1 MEDDYENPINI
12 KELKTYADYLDL
24 FVTEEDKMYLE
35 DEDLARDI
43 KELYFINKGEI
54 GSKEE
59 FDKKKREILEMEREE
74 DTKERPLYS
83 LNMNYRKGSF
93 LDQLKERE
101 NEVRNG
107 RKSTIIFIRYKDKKG
122 KETSAYIDFR
132 ERLKNE
138 EMEGIFKEGKPFLP
152 KPTDLSYY
160 NWNIQ
165 KNISNDSTFYR
176 VDAGPKERLSFK
188 NNTDRKIINV
198 DLEYIEKHPGLDVK
212 RIPINIKNK
221 DGRKDIIIE
230 GRNNNNKILITQVDV
245 TKENIKLKTSNKKK
259 IKKNLNNKAAMDS
272 EDENN
277 KDNWGYQQI
286 VIFDY
291 ETRSK

>member
-1 MEDDYENPINI
+1 MDDDLENYEDISKI
-12 KELKTYADYLDL
+12 KTYADYLDR
-24 FVTEEDKMYLE
+24 FVTKEDLIYLE
-35 DEDLARDI
+35 DEELARDV
-43 KELYFINKGEI
+43 KELYAVNKGEI
-54 GSKEE
+54 RSKAD
-59 FDKKKREILEMEREE
+59 FDRKKREIEEMNREE
-74 DTKERPLYS
+74 DTKERPLFS

-93 LDQLKERE
+93 LDQLQERE
-101 NEVRNG
+101 SEVRNG

-122 KETSAYIDFR
+122 KETSAYIDYR
-132 ERLKNE
+132 ERLKND
-138 EMEGIFKEGKPFLP
+138 EMDGIFKEGKPLLP

-160 NWNIQ
+160 NWTLQ
-165 KNISNDSTFYR
+165 KVMSNDSTFFR

-212 RIPINIKNK
+212 RIPINIRNR
-221 DGRKDIIIE
+221 DGSKDIIKE
-230 GRNNNNKILITQVDV
+230 GQNNRAKFIVTPIDV
-245 TKENIKLKTSNKKK
+245 KKENAKLKKNKKG
-259 IKKNLNNKAAMDS
+259 KKG
-272 EDENN
+272 EEEENE

>member
-1 MEDDYENPINI
+1 MEDDFDNFEDISKI
-12 KELKTYADYLDL
+12 ETYAQFLDR
-24 FVTEEDKMYLE
+24 FVTDEDRMYLE
-35 DEDLARDI
+35 DEELARDV
-43 KELYFINKGEI
+43 KELYAVNKGEI
-54 GSKEE
+54 RSKADFER
-59 FDKKKREILEMEREE
+59 KKKEIEAMNQEE
-74 DTKERPLYS
+74 DNKERPLFS
-83 LNMNYRKGSF
+83 LNMEYRKGSF
-93 LDQLKERE
+93 LDQLAERE
-101 NEVRNG
+101 SEVRNG

-132 ERLKNE
+132 ERLKSD
-138 EMEGIFKEGKPFLP
+138 EMEGVFKEGKPLLP

-160 NWNIQ
+160 NWTLQ
-165 KNISNDSTFYR
+165 KVNSTDSTFFR

-221 DGRKDIIIE
+221 DGSRDFKKE
-230 GRNNNNKILITQVDV
+230 GQSNKAKFVVTPVDV
-245 TKENIKLKTSNKKK
+245 KKENGRMKKANKKK
-259 IKKNLNNKAAMDS
+259 GEEEEK
-272 EDENN
+272 E

>member
-1 MEDDYENPINI
+1 MEDDFDNFEDISKI
-12 KELKTYADYLDL
+12 QTYAEFLDR
-24 FVTEEDKMYLE
+24 FVTDEDRMYLE
-35 DEDLARDI
+35 DEELARDV
-43 KELYFINKGEI
+43 KELYAVNKGEI
-54 GSKEE
+54 RSKADFER
-59 FDKKKREILEMEREE
+59 KKKEIEAMNQEE
-74 DTKERPLYS
+74 DNKERPLFS
-83 LNMNYRKGSF
+83 LNMEYRKGSF
-93 LDQLKERE
+93 LDQLAERE
-101 NEVRNG
+101 SEVRNG

-132 ERLKNE
+132 ERLKSD
-138 EMEGIFKEGKPFLP
+138 EMEGVFKEGKPLLP

-160 NWNIQ
+160 NWTLQ
-165 KNISNDSTFYR
+165 KVNSTDSTFFR

-221 DGRKDIIIE
+221 DGSRDFKKE
-230 GRNNNNKILITQVDV
+230 GQSNKAKFVVTPVDV
-245 TKENIKLKTSNKKK
+245 KKENSRMKKANKKK
-259 IKKNLNNKAAMDS
+259 GEEEEK
-272 EDENN
+272 E

>member
-1 MEDDYENPINI
+1 MEDDFDNMEDISNI
-12 KELKTYADYLDL
+12 ASYAEFLDR
-24 FVTEEDKMYLE
+24 FVTDEDRMYLE
-35 DEDLARDI
+35 DEELARDV
-43 KELYFINKGEI
+43 KELYAVNKGEI
-54 GSKEE
+54 RSKADFER
-59 FDKKKREILEMEREE
+59 KKRELESMNREE
-74 DTKERPLYS
+74 ETKERPLFS
-83 LNMNYRKGSF
+83 LDMNYRKGSF

-101 NEVRNG
+101 SEVRNG

-132 ERLKNE
+132 ERLKND
-138 EMEGIFKEGKPFLP
+138 EMEGVFKEGKPFLP

-160 NWNIQ
+160 NWNLQ
-165 KNISNDSTFYR
+165 KPIPNDSTFFR

-212 RIPINIKNK
+212 RIPINIKNR
-221 DGRKDIIIE
+221 DGSKDIIKK
-230 GRNNNNKILITQVDV
+230 GQSNKTKIMV
-245 TKENIKLKTSNKKK
+245 TPVNVKKENARMKKFGKKK
-259 IKKNLNNKAAMDS
+259 KG
-272 EDENN
+272 EDEEEENE

>member
-1 MEDDYENPINI
+1 MEDDFDNFEDISKI
-12 KELKTYADYLDL
+12 ETYAQFLDR
-24 FVTEEDKMYLE
+24 FVTDEDRMYLE
-35 DEDLARDI
+35 DEELARDV
-43 KELYFINKGEI
+43 KELYAVNKGEI
-54 GSKEE
+54 RSKADFER
-59 FDKKKREILEMEREE
+59 KKKEIEAMNQEE
-74 DTKERPLYS
+74 DNKERPLFS
-83 LNMNYRKGSF
+83 LNMEYRKGSF
-93 LDQLKERE
+93 LDQLAERE
-101 NEVRNG
+101 SEVRNG

-132 ERLKNE
+132 ERLKSD
-138 EMEGIFKEGKPFLP
+138 EMEGVFKEGKPLLP

-160 NWNIQ
+160 NWTLQ
-165 KNISNDSTFYR
+165 KVNSTDSTFFR

-212 RIPINIKNK
+212 RIPINIKNRDSTK
-221 DGRKDIIIE
+221 DFKKE
-230 GRNNNNKILITQVDV
+230 GQGNKAKFIVTPVDV
-245 TKENIKLKTSNKKK
+245 KKENKRMKKANKKK
-259 IKKNLNNKAAMDS
+259 GEEEEK
-272 EDENN
+272 E

>member
-1 MEDDYENPINI
+1 MEDDFESFEDISKI
-12 KELKTYADYLDL
+12 ESYAAFLDK
-24 FVTEEDKMYLE
+24 FVTDEDRMYLE
-35 DEDLARDI
+35 DEELARDV
-43 KELYFINKGEI
+43 KELYAVNKGEI
-54 GSKEE
+54 RSKED
-59 FDKKKREILEMEREE
+59 FDRKKREYEEMNREE
-74 DTKERPLYS
+74 EAKERPLFS

-101 NEVRNG
+101 GEVRNG

-132 ERLKNE
+132 ERLKNDE
-138 EMEGIFKEGKPFLP
+138 IEGVFTKGLPLLP
-152 KPTDLSYY
+152 KPSDLSYY
-160 NWNIQ
+160 NWTLQ
-165 KNISNDSTFYR
+165 KVSGKDSTFFR

-212 RIPINIKNK
+212 RIPINIKNR
-221 DGRKDIIIE
+221 DGSKDIIKE
-230 GRNNNNKILITQVDV
+230 GQSTIKPKFIATPIDV
-245 TKENIKLKTSNKKK
+245 KKENARLKKVNKKK
-259 IKKNLNNKAAMDS
+259 GKGK
-272 EDENN
+272 DEEEEKE